1 MLYKYFCFI
10 FYKLPVLD
18 EYRNHGLYHI
28 LKEYYRD
35 IKSFKNW
42 VNYFFSVFRLIEK
55 SKKNKDF
62 PKMLPCDLLIISGTI
77 NNQRAVQNIKQK
89 GPNVSFYEITNVDD
103 YSIIKRYQYSFI
115 FLFILFFYFL
125 ITTRQNRLRINK
137 NFEWFFLVPG
147 YLYITKKIIKGYNP
161 KVILLSND
169 HMPFN
174 RCMMYWA
181 KRKKIKLIYVQHAS
195 VSQYFP
201 PLDFDFSFLDGE
213 ESYQKYSI
221 KSDGFVKNVI
231 IGGAA
236 RFDLSK
242 KINNISK
249 KQAIGIAL
257 NSLDDITVVSLF
269 ITNLKQKLPNY
280 QFIVRPHPRMNL
292 SIDSFPDNIDI
303 SDSKKEKPH
312 TFFNRIDVLVAC
324 DSSIHF
330 DAVSLGVPSYY
341 YNFNQSN
348 DILDYYSYIKNGLIK
363 KIDKISEF
371 AKEIT
376 ENKLY
381 ICNNHIL
388 GYYNASYLGTSE
400 YDINIIIKEI
410 ISNIIRNKSID
421 DILEKYFSKTLCQN
435 NNIYR
440 IKRS

>member
-1 MLYKYFCFI
+1 MIYSYICHI
-10 FYKLPVLD
+10 FYNTAIKEREEAPNKYQSLRYLYADLRHFKENLSYHYDRYKKENRLKL
-18 EYRNHGLYHI
+18 
-28 LKEYYRD
+28 
-35 IKSFKNW
+35 S
-42 VNYFFSVFRLIEK
+42 
-55 SKKNKDF
+55 F
-62 PKMLPCDLLIISGTI
+62 PKMYPVDLLIISGTL
-77 NNQRAVQNIKQK
+77 NNQRAVQPLVKR
-89 GPNVSFYEITNVDD
+89 GLDVSYVEITDVDS
-103 YSIIKRYQYSFI
+103 YGFSMRYNYSFL
-115 FLFILFFYFL
+115 FSWVLFIYF
-125 ITTRQNRLRINK
+125 IFSTASFRYRLLQF
-137 NFEWFFLVPG
+137 FEWFFLVPG
-147 YLYITKKIIKGYNP
+147 YFVTAKKIIKGYNP

-292 SIDSFPDNIDI
+292 SIDSFPDNIDM

-440 IKRS
+440 IERS